1 MRLPALLP
9 AHARCGAQR
18 RGPNLYVNCHF
29 DMKKEQGQ
37 AAGGL
42 GEGRIWCTRGCSS
55 LNMRSLTGT
64 KRGQC
69 AKLVGAAAP
78 GLVYI

>member
-42 GEGRIWCTRGCSS
+42 GGAH
-55 LNMRSLTGT
+55 MVY
-64 KRGQC
+64 KRVQQSQH
-69 AKLVGAAAP
+69 ALPNRDKKGA
-78 GLVYI
+78 VC